1 MRKVPDQWLSSI
13 LLSMY
18 QRPAV
23 TREEII
29 RATQLNGGS
38 VSQAL
43 RYLIDSG
50 TILKIGELKSKAGRR
65 RDVLKLNP
73 EAGYFI
79 AVDLE
84 TARIRYALTS
94 LVGDIRFRWEQ
105 ELDFEQGLNISNL
118 LAGIEMVKRNL
129 EPWQQS
135 RVLAIGIACPGMLES
150 DRLVT
155 AVNLGWKRFPL
166 LDKLSEAI
174 SIPVF
179 LGASCRAY
187 VLAEQGV
194 GSARNTSNCVY
205 VELGKGIGA
214 GIVVDRQYL
223 EGNRHMA
230 GEFGHMTIDPSSDS
244 QCNCGKRGCLEALA
258 SISSIVRQYA
268 ALTGDRAFDGDGTHV
283 SEVFEKA
290 RHNDS
295 AALQVLD
302 TVVKAIGLGISHL
315 VLLFNP
321 ALVILGGELLLGE
334 DLLVPG
340 IKRELAN
347 HLPAF
352 WGQPPEVVVTTL
364 GMDIGLKGSALL
376 AFRNS
381 VTNADSLR
389 KLTTPLTE
397 AIVM

>member
-1 MRKVPDQWLSSI
+1 MRRVPDQWLSSI

-18 QRPAV
+18 QRPAI

-43 RYLIDSG
+43 RYLIDAG
-50 TILKIGELKSKAGRR
+50 TILKIGELKSRAGRR

-105 ELDFEQGLNISNL
+105 ELDFGQGPDISSL

-135 RVLAIGIACPGMLES
+135 RVLAIGIACPGMLEA

-166 LDKLSEAI
+166 LEKLSEAI

-179 LGASCRAY
+179 LSASCRAY

-230 GEFGHMTIDPSSDS
+230 GEFGHITIDPSSDR

-268 ALTGDRAFDGDGTHV
+268 ALSGASSFDRDGTHV

-290 RHNDS
+290 RHNDA

-321 ALVILGGELLLGE
+321 ALVILGGELMLGE

-340 IKRELAN
+340 IRRELAN

-352 WGQPPEVVVTTL
+352 WGPAPDVVVTSL

-381 VTNADSLR
+381 LTSTDSLK

-397 AIVM
+397 VIVM

>member
-29 RATQLNGGS
+29 RSTLLNGGS

-105 ELDFEQGLNISNL
+105 ELDFGQGPDISNL
-118 LAGIEMVKRNL
+118 LFGIEMVRRNL

-135 RVLAIGIACPGMLES
+135 RVLAVGIACPGMLE
-150 DRLVT
+150 DGRLVT
-155 AVNLGWKRFPL
+155 AVNLGWHRFPL

-179 LGASCRAY
+179 MSASCRAY

-214 GIVVDRQYL
+214 GIVIDRRYL
-223 EGNRHMA
+223 EGNHHMA
-230 GEFGHMTIDPSSDS
+230 GEFGHITIDPTSDS
-244 QCNCGKRGCLEALA
+244 KCNCGKRGCLEALA
-258 SISSIVRQYA
+258 
-268 ALTGDRAFDGDGTHV
+268 
-283 SEVFEKA
+283 
-290 RHNDS
+290 
-295 AALQVLD
+295 
-302 TVVKAIGLGISHL
+302 
-315 VLLFNP
+315 
-321 ALVILGGELLLGE
+321 
-334 DLLVPG
+334 
-340 IKRELAN
+340 
-347 HLPAF
+347 
-352 WGQPPEVVVTTL
+352 
-364 GMDIGLKGSALL
+364 
-376 AFRNS
+376 
-381 VTNADSLR
+381 
-389 KLTTPLTE
+389 
-397 AIVM
+397 

>member
-1 MRKVPDQWLSSI
+1 MRRVPDQWLSSI

-18 QRPAV
+18 QRPAI

-29 RATQLNGGS
+29 RGTQLNGGS

-43 RYLIDSG
+43 RYLMDSG
-50 TILKIGELKSKAGRR
+50 TILKIGELKSRAGRR

-79 AVDLE
+79 AIDLE

-105 ELDFEQGLNISNL
+105 ELDYGQGPNISNL
-118 LAGIEMVKRNL
+118 LLGIEMVRRNL

-135 RVLAIGIACPGMLES
+135 RVLAIGIACPGMLEA
-150 DRLVT
+150 DQLVT
-155 AVNLGWKRFPL
+155 AVNLGWERFPL
-166 LDKLSEAI
+166 LDRLSEAI

-214 GIVVDRQYL
+214 GIVVDRRYL
-223 EGNRHMA
+223 DGNRHMA
-230 GEFGHMTIDPSSDS
+230 GEFGHITIDPSSDS

-268 ALTGDRAFDGDGTHV
+268 KLAGIPALEHDGTHV
-283 SEVFEKA
+283 GEVFEKA
-290 RHNDS
+290 RRNDP
-295 AALQVLD
+295 AALQVVD
-302 TVVKAIGLGISHL
+302 TAVKAIGLGISHL

-334 DLLVPG
+334 DLLLPG

-352 WGQPPEVVVTTL
+352 LGAPPDVIVTSL

-381 VTNADSLR
+381 LTSAESLK

>member
-1 MRKVPDQWLSSI
+1 MRKIPEQWLSSI

-29 RATQLNGGS
+29 RSTLLNGGS

-43 RYLIDSG
+43 RYLMDSG

-73 EAGYFI
+73 DAGYFI
-79 AVDLE
+79 AIDLE

-105 ELDFEQGLNISNL
+105 ELDFAQGPDLTKL
-118 LAGIEMVKRNL
+118 LYGLEMVQRNL

-135 RVLAIGIACPGMLES
+135 RLLAVGISCPGMIED

-155 AVNLGWKRFPL
+155 AVNLGWHRFPL
-166 LDKLSEAI
+166 LERLSEAI
-174 SIPVF
+174 SFPVF

-187 VLAEQGV
+187 VLAEQGA

-214 GIVVDRQYL
+214 GIVIDRRYL
-223 EGNRHMA
+223 EGNHHMA
-230 GEFGHMTIDPSSDS
+230 GEFGHITIDPSSDS

-268 ALTGDRAFDGDGTHV
+268 QLSGDSSLGENGTHLG
-283 SEVFEKA
+283 EVFEKA
-290 RHNDS
+290 RRNDPV
-295 AALQVLD
+295 ALKVLD

-334 DLLVPG
+334 DLLLPG
-340 IKRELAN
+340 IRRELAR
-347 HLPAF
+347 HLPEF
-352 WGQPPEVVVTTL
+352 FGPPEVIVTSL
-364 GMDIGLKGSALL
+364 GLDIGLKGAALL
-376 AFRNS
+376 AFQNS
-381 VTNADSLR
+381 VTNTDFLR
-389 KLTTPLTE
+389 KFTTPLTE

>member
-1 MRKVPDQWLSSI
+1 MRRVPDQWLSSI

-29 RATQLNGGS
+29 RSTHLNGGS

-43 RYLIDSG
+43 RYMMDSA

-105 ELDFEQGLNISNL
+105 ELDYGQGPDIANL
-118 LAGIEMVKRNL
+118 LVGINMVRRNL

-135 RVLAIGIACPGMLES
+135 RVLGIGIACPGMLES

-155 AVNLGWKRFPL
+155 AVNLGWEKFPL
-166 LDKLSEAI
+166 LDKLADAI
-174 SIPVF
+174 SIPVY

-230 GEFGHMTIDPSSDS
+230 GEFGHITIDPSSDS

-268 ALTGDRAFDGDGTHV
+268 RLAGIPALERDGTHV

-290 RHNDS
+290 RHGDPN
-295 AALQVLD
+295 ALKVLD
-302 TVVKAIGLGISHL
+302 TVVKAVGLGISHL

-334 DLLVPG
+334 DLLLPG
-340 IKRELAN
+340 IKREVAK

-352 WGQPPEVVVTTL
+352 WGPPPEVIVTTL

-381 VTNADSLR
+381 IANVDSLK

>member
-1 MRKVPDQWLSSI
+1 MRRVPDQWLSSI
-13 LLSMY
+13 LLNMY

-23 TREEII
+23 SREEIV
-29 RATQLNGGS
+29 RSTQLNGGS

-43 RYLIDSG
+43 RYLMDSG
-50 TILKIGELKSKAGRR
+50 TILKIGELKSRAGRR

-105 ELDFEQGLNISNL
+105 ELDFGLGPDISSL
-118 LAGIEMVKRNL
+118 LFGIDMVQRNL

-135 RVLAIGIACPGMLES
+135 RVLAIGIACPGMLEG

-155 AVNLGWKRFPL
+155 AVNLGWERFPL
-166 LDKLSEAI
+166 VDKLSEAI

-214 GIVVDRQYL
+214 GIVVDRRYL

-230 GEFGHMTIDPSSDS
+230 GEFGHITIDPSSDR
-244 QCNCGKRGCLEALA
+244 QCNCGKRGCLEAMA

-268 ALTGDRAFDGDGTHV
+268 KLSGIAALDRDHRHV

-290 RHNDS
+290 RRNDS
-295 AALQVLD
+295 IALEVLD
-302 TVVKAIGLGISHL
+302 TVAKSIGLGISHL

-334 DLLVPG
+334 DLLLPG

-352 WGQPPEVVVTTL
+352 WGPPPDVIVTSL

-381 VTNADSLR
+381 LINADSLK

>member
-1 MRKVPDQWLSSI
+1 MRRVPDQWLSTI

-29 RATQLNGGS
+29 RSTQLNGGS

-43 RYLIDSG
+43 RYLMDSG

-79 AVDLE
+79 AIDLE

-105 ELDFEQGLNISNL
+105 ELDHGQGPDIASL
-118 LAGIEMVKRNL
+118 LVGVDMVRRNL

-135 RVLAIGIACPGMLES
+135 RVLSLGIACPGMLES

-155 AVNLGWKRFPL
+155 AVNLGWNKFPL
-166 LDKLSEAI
+166 LDRLSEAT
-174 SIPVF
+174 SIPVY

-223 EGNRHMA
+223 EGNRNMA
-230 GEFGHMTIDPSSDS
+230 GEFGHITIDPASDS

-268 ALTGDRAFDGDGTHV
+268 KLSKIPALERDGTHV

-290 RHNDS
+290 RHGDAN
-295 AALQVLD
+295 ALKVID

-334 DLLVPG
+334 DLLLPG
-340 IKRELAN
+340 IKRELAK

-352 WGQPPEVVVTTL
+352 WGPPPEVIVTTL

-381 VTNADSLR
+381 ITNTESLR
-389 KLTTPLTE
+389 TLTTPLTE
-397 AIVM
+397 AIVI

>member
-1 MRKVPDQWLSSI
+1 MRKIPEQWLSSI

-29 RATQLNGGS
+29 RSTLLNGGS

-43 RYLIDSG
+43 RYLMDSG

-73 EAGYFI
+73 DAGYFI

-105 ELDFEQGLNISNL
+105 ELDFAQGPDLTKL
-118 LAGIEMVKRNL
+118 LYGLEMVQRNL

-135 RVLAIGIACPGMLES
+135 RLLAVGISCPGMIED

-155 AVNLGWKRFPL
+155 AVNLGWHRFPL
-166 LDKLSEAI
+166 LERLSEAI
-174 SIPVF
+174 SFPVF

-187 VLAEQGV
+187 VLAEQGA

-214 GIVVDRQYL
+214 GIVIDRRYL
-223 EGNRHMA
+223 EGNHHMA
-230 GEFGHMTIDPSSDS
+230 GEFGHITIDPSSDS

-268 ALTGDRAFDGDGTHV
+268 QLSGDSSLGENGTHLG
-283 SEVFEKA
+283 EVFEKA
-290 RHNDS
+290 RRNDPV
-295 AALQVLD
+295 ALKVLD

-334 DLLVPG
+334 DLLLPG
-340 IKRELAN
+340 IRRELAR
-347 HLPAF
+347 HLPEF
-352 WGQPPEVVVTTL
+352 FGPPEVIVTSL
-364 GMDIGLKGSALL
+364 GLDIGLKGAALL
-376 AFRNS
+376 AFQNS
-381 VTNADSLR
+381 VTNTDFLR
-389 KLTTPLTE
+389 KFTTPLTE

>member
-29 RATQLNGGS
+29 RSTLLNGGS
-38 VSQAL
+38 ASQAL

-105 ELDFEQGLNISNL
+105 ELDFGQGPDISNL
-118 LAGIEMVKRNL
+118 LFGIEMVRRNL

-135 RVLAIGIACPGMLES
+135 RVLAVGIACPGMLED

-155 AVNLGWKRFPL
+155 AVNLGWHRFPL
-166 LDKLSEAI
+166 LDKLSEVI

-194 GSARNTSNCVY
+194 GSARNTANCVY

-214 GIVVDRQYL
+214 GIVIDRRYL
-223 EGNRHMA
+223 EGNHHMA
-230 GEFGHMTIDPSSDS
+230 GEFGHITIDPSSDS

-258 SISSIVRQYA
+258 SISSIVRRHA
-268 ALTGDRAFDGDGTHV
+268 KLSGKSPSDRNGAHV

-290 RHNDS
+290 RRNDPV
-295 AALQVLD
+295 ALKVLD

-334 DLLVPG
+334 DLLLPG

-352 WGQPPEVVVTTL
+352 FGPPPEVIVTSL
-364 GMDIGLKGSALL
+364 GMDIGLKGCALL
-376 AFRNS
+376 AFQNS
-381 VTNADSLR
+381 LASTDSLK